1 MKKKGVAFLKIA
13 VAQFSPTWENKE
25 QSMAKAESWIK
36 EAAQKNAE
44 FIFFPELSLTGF
56 SMKVDSIRDQLNET
70 ESFMKSSAIKYQI
83 GIGIGYVPAGD
94 GLGRNTYLI
103 VDANGEQLLSYDK
116 IHPFS
121 FAKEDQFYQ
130 GGERVITGNIGG
142 IPVGIGICFDLRFP
156 ELYRAMMPK
165 PHLLL
170 IPANW
175 PLARIEQW
183 KILLRARAVENQ
195 VFVMGINCAGNLGGV
210 YYSGESIVVNPLGEV
225 IYSGKKDSEDL
236 FLCEIDDQIEKMRQ
250 HFPVLEDRKSREF
263 WTLVQES
270 EK

>member
-1 MKKKGVAFLKIA
+1 MKIA
-13 VAQFSPTWENKE
+13 VAQFSPMWENKE
-25 QSMAKAESWIK
+25 RSMEKAESWIK

-44 FIFFPELSLTGF
+44 YIFFPELSLTGF
-56 SMKVDSIRDQLNET
+56 SMNVDSIRDHRDET
-70 ESFMKSSAIKYQI
+70 EVFIKSNALKYQI
-83 GIGIGYVPAGD
+83 GIGIGYVPSGN

-103 VDANGEQLLSYDK
+103 VDSNGELVLSYDK

-121 FAKEDQFYQ
+121 FAKEDQYYQ
-130 GGERVITGNIGG
+130 GGKQVATGMIGS
-142 IPVGIGICFDLRFP
+142 IPVGVGICFDLRFP
-156 ELYRAMMPK
+156 EIYRAMMPN

-195 VFVMGINCAGNLGGV
+195 VFVIGINCAGTLGGI
-210 YYSGESIVVNPLGEV
+210 YYSGESIVVNPLGEM

-236 FLCEIDDQIEKMRQ
+236 FLCEIDDQIEKMRRR
-250 HFPVLEDRKSREF
+250 FPVLEDRKSKEF
-263 WTLVQES
+263 WSQAQSLS
-270 EK
+270 LK